1 MKAPVRKD
9 APPPPSPGTRRTVDP
24 RHIVPDS
31 DADPGAPGADP
42 APRGPGLDAGGQ
54 AALAGLSRSGA
65 MAMALGLVLCV
76 AAGDVLTGPD
86 VSFIL
91 LYLAPIAFGT
101 WFVSLGGG
109 VVLSIVSAVVSISA
123 DVTARMA
130 PGENPI
136 PAPVLAWNLVVQLGV
151 YLALVLLLVAL
162 KQRLEREQA
171 LARTD
176 ALTQVPNRRAFISA
190 ADLEIER
197 ARRHGRPLTFAYVDC
212 DDFKYVNDA
221 LGHMEGDRL
230 LRVVA
235 QTLRGATRAVDAV
248 ARLGGDEFGLLLPET
263 DGDTATALLARL
275 RATLL
280 AAMARNGWNVGF
292 SIGAATF
299 VTPPRSIDEMMARA
313 DELMYEVKRTGKGQ
327 TRLAVVSAVAS
338 AGDAPAATPAPNATA
353 V

>member
-1 MKAPVRKD
+1 VIRPVDLRP
-9 APPPPSPGTRRTVDP
+9 APP
-24 RHIVPDS
+24 H
-31 DADPGAPGADP
+31 DAAGAPGPDP
-42 APRGPGLDAGGQ
+42 WPGAAPRDAPDEM
-54 AALAGLSRSGA
+54 ALAGLSRPGA
-65 MAMALGLVLCV
+65 LAMALGLVLCV

-91 LYLAPIAFGT
+91 LYLAPIAFAT

-109 VVLSIVSAVVSISA
+109 VALSVASAIVSISA

-130 PGENPI
+130 PGEKPL

-151 YLALVLLLVAL
+151 FLALVLLLAAL
-162 KQRLEREQA
+162 KQRLEGEQA

-176 ALTQVPNRRAFISA
+176 ALTHVPNRRAFLSA

-221 LGHMEGDRL
+221 LGHVEGDRL
-230 LRVVA
+230 LKVVA

-263 DGDTATALLARL
+263 DADTATALLARL

-280 AAMARNGWNVGF
+280 AAMARNGWTVGF

-299 VTPPRSIDEMMARA
+299 VAPPRSVDAMMARA
-313 DELMYEVKRTGKGQ
+313 DELMYEVKRTGKGG
-327 TRLAVVSAVAS
+327 TRLAVVADD
-338 AGDAPAATPAPNATA
+338 GPGAPPARSATA
-353 V
+353 G